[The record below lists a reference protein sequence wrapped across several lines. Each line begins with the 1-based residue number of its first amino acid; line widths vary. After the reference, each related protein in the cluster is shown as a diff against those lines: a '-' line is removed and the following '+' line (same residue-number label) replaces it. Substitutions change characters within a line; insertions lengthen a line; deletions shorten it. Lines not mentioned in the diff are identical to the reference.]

1 MNENNKSAPQSCLS
15 ISAHQ
20 VKCKKNW
27 VDEFLSYMNRSQ
39 KSFNQSLFPL
49 IKTKNDTQMSRRDN
63 GELELN
69 VIQFDPFEN
78 RMPDEND
85 NQALQRR

>member
-1 MNENNKSAPQSCLS
+1 
-15 ISAHQ
+15 
-20 VKCKKNW
+20 
-27 VDEFLSYMNRSQ
+27 MNRSQ
-39 KSFNQSLFPL
+39 KTFNQSLFPL
-49 IKTKNDTQMSRRDN
+49 IKTKKDTQMSRRDN

-85 NQALQRR
+85 NQALQIC

>member
-1 MNENNKSAPQSCLS
+1 
-15 ISAHQ
+15 
-20 VKCKKNW
+20 
-27 VDEFLSYMNRSQ
+27 
-39 KSFNQSLFPL
+39 
-49 IKTKNDTQMSRRDN
+49 MSRRDN

-85 NQALQRR
+85 NLALQRC